1 MKRDWLVILLGLLTS
16 WAVAVNR
23 TPSQMRAIAQQ
34 QLGGTLTRGTGA
46 GSSLE
51 IIYENE
57 ALAVIGDTATGFAV
71 VSRNAAQIPVLGVSR
86 SVFSLSEAPDGFR
99 WWLKEMTARLES
111 GLPLRTRSMTAV
123 DNFVTTH
130 WDQLDPFNG
139 MCPRDGR
146 ERCPTGCVATAM
158 AQVMKYYNY
167 PAKGRG
173 AGTYSVG
180 AKGDTKPA
188 RINGEY
194 DWGNMRNLYSA
205 SSGTVQK
212 TAVQQLM
219 YDAGCSVN
227 MIYTKDGSSSTNP
240 QAAIAMFK
248 NFSYDSLAIR
258 YLNRAYYSDEEWE
271 DFVYG
276 ELAQKRPI
284 LYGANDS
291 AQDAG
296 HAFLLTGNDETGKV
310 WVNWGWG
317 RARVVGGYDGFF
329 EINGLTLADGNYN
342 FDSQHDMVIGF
353 RPQLSPDDQDE
364 IMSLWCYDEPYKLR
378 VLDHGRL
385 EFSIGMFFNLH
396 VLWFQGML
404 YYSFRNTA
412 TNQTETLPL
421 MDLQTDLVDSFYG
434 FVPDDGEDYQR
445 DTISIESLAP
455 GTYEFTIT
463 SQARGEKSPSL
474 MRTEGGPRYAMLTK
488 AADGSITIDKQATAI
503 RCVPGSAIVEPPY
516 VYDLQGRRVAKDAIP
531 KGIFIQ
537 NGRKFVQK

>member
-1 MKRDWLVILLGLLTS
+1 
-16 WAVAVNR
+16 
-23 TPSQMRAIAQQ
+23 
-34 QLGGTLTRGTGA
+34 
-46 GSSLE
+46 
-51 IIYENE
+51 
-57 ALAVIGDTATGFAV
+57 
-71 VSRNAAQIPVLGVSR
+71 
-86 SVFSLSEAPDGFR
+86 
-99 WWLKEMTARLES
+99 
-111 GLPLRTRSMTAV
+111 MTAV

-404 YYSFRNTA
+404 YYSLRNTA

-503 RCVPGSAIVEPPY
+503 RRVLGSAIVEPPY
-516 VYDLQGRRVAKDAIP
+516 VYDLQGRRVAKDVIP